1 MPEGA
6 DESLARPKMNLMD
19 AIKGFSVT
27 DLKKEEEQS
36 QQRSKAAEKATA
48 DAPLSMADE
57 LKKRM
62 ERRLSF
68 ISGKNP
74 DTPPP
79 AAAPLAPSRAFAKI
93 TEESDDDDDFDDEPV
108 RSARPPPP
116 PLPPS
121 ALVQKPAPVARPPPP
136 KLPQERRGSMFDPS
150 NKDINKMLAPPPWLS
165 KTEESDGEG
174 DDWDADSD

>member
-1 MPEGA
+1 MNIPKYKHCKIPTRSGA
-6 DESLARPKMNLMD
+6 NRGAEMDTQQKQNSLSFRFIQDESGVA
-19 AIKGFSVT
+19 
-27 DLKKEEEQS
+27 EE
-36 QQRSKAAEKATA
+36 
-48 DAPLSMADE
+48 P
-57 LKKRM
+57 
-62 ERRLSF
+62 
-68 ISGKNP
+68 I
-74 DTPPP
+74 
-79 AAAPLAPSRAFAKI
+79 
-93 TEESDDDDDFDDEPV
+93 DFDDEPV

-121 ALVQKPAPVARPPPP
+121 ALVQKPAPVVRPPPP